1 MVTPEILKQLKK
13 AQKAEI
19 TEHFIY
25 SKLSRSVPQK
35 ENQQVL
41 QHIAEDELKHYGFWK
56 KYTKQ
61 DVRPNMFLVWWYFL
75 LSKLFGL
82 TFGIK
87 LRERGEKLAQE
98 NYALLVKEIPE
109 MKKVLQDEY
118 LHERK
123 LIGMLQEEKL
133 KYVGSI
139 VLGMNDA
146 LVELTGALAGLTLAL
161 NNGHIVAVTGLITG
175 IAASLSMAASE
186 FQSRRADNP
195 LAKDS
200 FKASIYTGITYLITV
215 ILLILPYLLL
225 SNILVALVC
234 TLVIAVLIITA
245 FTFYTSVAQDLK
257 FGKRFL
263 EMATIS
269 LGVAA
274 VTFGIGYLVKMFW
287 NLPV

>member
-1 MVTPEILKQLKK
+1 MVAPEILNQLKK

-25 SKLSRSVPQK
+25 LKLSNSVSGK
-35 ENQQVL
+35 ENKQVL
-41 QHIAEDELKHYGFWK
+41 QHIAGDELKHYGFWK

-61 DVRPNMFLVWWYFL
+61 EVGSNRFLVWWYFFI
-75 LSKLFGL
+75 SKILGL

-87 LRERGEKLAQE
+87 LRERGEKLAQK
-98 NYALLVKEIPE
+98 NYALLAKEIPE
-109 MKKVLQDEY
+109 IKQVLQDEHF
-118 LHERK
+118 HERE
-123 LIGMLQEEKL
+123 LIGILQEEKL

-139 VLGMNDA
+139 VLGLNDA

-161 NNGHIVAVTGLITG
+161 NNGKIVAVSGLIIG

-200 FKASIYTGITYLITV
+200 VKASIYTGITYLVTV

-225 SNILVALVC
+225 SNVLIALVC
-234 TLVIAVLIITA
+234 TLVIAVLIIMM

-257 FGKRFL
+257 FGRRFL
-263 EMATIS
+263 EMASIS

-274 VTFGIGYLVKMFW
+274 ITFGIGYLVKMFW